1 MVTGKSLCRNQTCS
15 KTMPGSLGHEEQDA
29 KTFAS
34 WILIRLKLAM
44 VAPSLI
50 GCDIRALDDT
60 TKKLLSNSKV
70 IAVNQDKVGVQ
81 GKKVKSNDD
90 LEIWAGPLSYNK
102 LAMVLWNRSSS
113 KARVTASWTDLGL
126 EPGTS
131 VDARDLRE
139 HSTQSSVS

>member
-1 MVTGKSLCRNQTCS
+1 MVTGKLLCRNQTCS

-34 WILIRLKLAM
+34 W
-44 VAPSLI
+44 APSLI

-60 TKKLLSNSKV
+60 TTTKQLGSYCNKL
-70 IAVNQDKVGVQ
+70 GVQ
-81 GKKVKSNDD
+81 GKKVKSKDD

-126 EPGTS
+126 EPRTS
-131 VDARDLRE
+131 VDARDLWE
-139 HSTQSSVS
+139 HSTQSSVF